1 MVSCGGQATIPMV
14 YAVNRVS
21 ESLPYAEIVASVS
34 SRSAGPG
41 TRNNI
46 DEFTRTTARG
56 IETVGGATRG
66 KAIIVLNPAEPPMIM
81 RDTIYTLSLGAGKSD
96 IVDSVNEMVEQVQS
110 YVPGYR
116 IKQELQFEVFGLNR
130 KLNIPGF
137 GESLGLKTS
146 IFLEVEGAGHYLPR
160 YAGNLDIMTSAAMTT
175 AERMA
180 EMRLGVAA

>member
-1 MVSCGGQATIPMV
+1 
-14 YAVNRVS
+14 
-21 ESLPYAEIVASVS
+21 
-34 SRSAGPG
+34 
-41 TRNNI
+41 
-46 DEFTRTTARG
+46 
-56 IETVGGATRG
+56 
-66 KAIIVLNPAEPPMIM
+66 MIM